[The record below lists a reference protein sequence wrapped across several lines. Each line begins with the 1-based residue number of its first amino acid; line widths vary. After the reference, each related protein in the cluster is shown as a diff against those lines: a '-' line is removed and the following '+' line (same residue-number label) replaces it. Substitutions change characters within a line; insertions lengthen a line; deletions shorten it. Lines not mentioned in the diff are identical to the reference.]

1 MALNVSANSISSV
14 GASPL
19 PGGTT
24 PLAQD
29 PGNQV
34 SQEPIGD
41 SLAHYVRQNFLE
53 AEMYRRVS
61 GVEERLLKAL
71 RALRYVYDPEDAGLI
86 GGIDVYIGLI
96 SLKVRAAVA
105 WINDIL
111 LSSIDKPWVLDPT
124 PIPNLPEWMKEQ
136 VVDALELEL
145 QQAGVPFD
153 LRQRAKE
160 LKDAALKYATEQS
173 KAACGRMEQKI
184 EDQLL
189 EGGWRDC
196 FAEVIQDFCTFPAA
210 FFRSPI
216 ISNKRRLE
224 WDGTKVTEKTDTIY
238 SCRRIS
244 PFDAYPSLESTT
256 PQNGRYFIE
265 RRKMGFD
272 ELYLCLGLEGFNE
285 EAIRQLLNQYR
296 NTGYEEQ
303 LRPDFQRKFLQD
315 TYTPT
320 LDRKTLDTLI
330 YNGKISG
337 KLLLENNVMCKDAEA
352 EYEVEIW
359 TVNNQ
364 TIKAILNPYPLQA
377 RPIFSSTFVK
387 VPGSLWGEGLADILR
402 PTQKVVNSCARAI
415 VRNMSYSSGPIGE
428 VDVDRLA
435 EGEIPDE
442 IFPYK
447 LYHVETDPTG
457 KGGSAYRFTV
467 IPSVTPALL
476 EVWNKFSQVADDLSG
491 VPPYVMGSM
500 AVAGAGRT
508 MGGLSMMMANAAK
521 GIKNS
526 ILNLDRDV
534 IEPSI
539 EFRYNMNM
547 VYDDD
552 PDIKADA
559 QVVAR
564 GATGILQRELAQAR
578 TVELLGILQPYTQ
591 STVPGQEPAIPPQG
605 VRVMLREI
613 LKQTGLPV
621 NDIVP
626 NPDQLSGLLSSLG
639 AAGGDPQQ
647 IAAAIAA
654 QLGGGNPSTA
664 SALQT
669 GASVA
674 PRLDARSSV
683 PSQPGALP
691 APSAP
696 NAAPS
701 GGSSLQPLSM
711 ASGA

>member
-1 MALNVSANSISSV
+1 MSLQVASNSISAV
-14 GASPL
+14 GMAPL
-19 PGGTT
+19 PGGTS
-24 PLAQD
+24 PLAQS
-29 PGNQV
+29 PGNTV
-34 SQEPIGD
+34 IQEPIAD
-41 SLAHYVRQNFLE
+41 SLAHYVRQNFIE
-53 AEMYRRVS
+53 AEMYRRIS
-61 GVEERLLKAL
+61 GVEERLLQAL
-71 RALRYVYDPEDAGLI
+71 RARRYVYDPEDAGLI
-86 GGIDVYIGLI
+86 GNIDVYIGI
-96 SLKVRAAVA
+96 IALKCRAAES

-111 LSSIDKPWVLDPT
+111 LSSIDKPWVLNPT

-153 LRQRAKE
+153 LRARAKQ
-160 LKDAALKYATEQS
+160 LKDAALKYAIQQS
-173 KAACGRMEQKI
+173 QAACDRMEQKI

-189 EGGWRDC
+189 EGDWRTA
-196 FAEVIQDFCTFPAA
+196 FAEFITDFCTFPAA
-210 FFRSPI
+210 FLRSPI
-216 ISNKRRLE
+216 IQNKRRLE
-224 WDGTKVTEKTDTIY
+224 WNGNKVVEKTDTIY
-238 SCRRIS
+238 CAQRIS
-244 PFDAYPSLESTT
+244 PFDAYPALSSTN
-256 PQNGRYFIE
+256 PQLGRYFIE
-265 RRKMGFD
+265 RRKLEFD
-272 ELYLCLGLEGFNE
+272 ELYLFMGLDGFSE
-285 EAIRQLLNQYR
+285 ETIRQLLDQYR

-337 KLLLENNVMCKDAEA
+337 ELLLKNNVLVKDAEA

-364 TIKAILNPYPLQA
+364 TIKAVLNPYPLQQ
-377 RPIFSSTFVK
+377 RPIFSSSFVK

-402 PTQKVVNSCARAI
+402 PTQKVANSCARSI

-442 IFPYK
+442 VYPYK

-457 KGGSAYRFTV
+457 KGNSAYRFTTV
-467 IPSVTPALL
+467 PSTIPGLL

-491 VPPYVMGSM
+491 VPPYVMGNM

-564 GATGILQRELAQAR
+564 GATGILQKELSQAR
-578 TVELLGILQPYTQ
+578 TVELLGQLAPYIQ
-591 STVPGQEPAIPPQG
+591 MGAIPMPG
-605 VRVMLREI
+605 VQMMLREI

-621 NDIVP
+621 DSIIP
-626 NPDQLSGLLSSLG
+626 NPDTLSGLLSSLG
-639 AAGGDPQQ
+639 SAGADPQQ
-647 IAAAIAA
+647 VAALIAQ

-664 SALQT
+664 NPLLT
-669 GASVA
+669 GSSTA

-683 PSQPGALP
+683 PAAPGSLP
-691 APSAP
+691 SPQAP
-696 NAAPS
+696 NSAPS
-701 GGSSLQPLSM
+701 GGSSLQPLAL
-711 ASGA
+711 ASGS